1 MGWETGSDGVPS
13 WVMAARPRTRRSTLG
28 CVMRTARRLARR
40 GVVVVAAASI
50 VGLLAGLGVAAPA
63 IAAPQ
68 ARASSAAPLRAAAG
82 PGAQLWA
89 ERYNGP
95 GNAGD
100 SARSV
105 SVNRSGTT
113 VFVTGVS
120 ASTATGPDYAT
131 ASYDAVTGAQLWVK
145 RYNGPAGRADEAHWV
160 AVGPGGGTVYVT
172 GVSRG
177 VTSGTDYATIGY
189 DAATGAQLWA
199 ARYNGPAN
207 GGDNAS
213 AVAVSPGGAVVFVT
227 GFSKRTL
234 TTRRRGNSDYA
245 TVAYDAV
252 TGARLWIARYNGPG
266 NREDTAASLAVS
278 PSGRTV
284 FVTGTSTGFS
294 SGGDYATVAYNAA
307 TGKKRWVRRYNGP
320 ANSYDSASSLAVSP
334 RGKKVFVTGQS
345 HGGFRSL
352 SDYATIAYYAA
363 TGRQLWLRRYNG
375 PGHSIDDAYSVA
387 VSPAGKKVFV
397 TGDSATIA
405 YNTATGTRLWATRD
419 NPCGTGP
426 ADKVSMAVSPAGG
439 KVFAAGWCNSAA
451 SEANYATVAYDAST
465 GAQLWAD
472 LYNGPANGTDLAYSV
487 AVSPAAGTVFVTGT
501 SAGAGSGS
509 DYATIAYQG

>member
-1 MGWETGSDGVPS
+1 MVMGWETASDGAPS
-13 WVMAARPRTRRSTLG
+13 WVMAARPRTRKSTPR

-50 VGLLAGLGVAAPA
+50 LGLLAGLGVAAPA

-68 ARASSAAPLRAAAG
+68 ARASSAARSQAAAA
-82 PGAQLWA
+82 PGTQLWA

-95 GNAGD
+95 ANAGD

-105 SVNRSGTT
+105 SVNHSRTT

-131 ASYDAVTGAQLWVK
+131 TAYDAVTGARLWVK
-145 RYNGPAGRADEAHWV
+145 RYNGPADRADEADWV
-160 AVGPGGGTVYVT
+160 AVAPGGGTVYVT

-177 VTSGTDYATIGY
+177 VTSGTDYATIAY

-207 GGDNAS
+207 GGANAS
-213 AVAVSPGGAVVFVT
+213 AVAVSPDGATVFVT

-234 TTRRRGNSDYA
+234 TTRRGNTDYA
-245 TVAYDAV
+245 TVAYDAA
-252 TGARLWIARYNGPG
+252 TGARLWVARYNGPG
-266 NREDTAASLAVS
+266 KREDTAASLAVS
-278 PSGRTV
+278 PAGRTV

-294 SGGDYATVAYNAA
+294 SGGDSATVAYNAA
-307 TGKKRWVRRYNGP
+307 TGKQLWVRRYNGP
-320 ANSYDSASSLAVSP
+320 ANSYDSASSLAVGL

-345 HGGFRSL
+345 YGGFRSL
-352 SDYATIAYYAA
+352 SDYATIAYDAA
-363 TGRQLWLRRYNG
+363 TGQQLWVRRYNG

-419 NPCGTGP
+419 NPCGTRP
-426 ADKVSMAVSPAGG
+426 ADKVSMPSARPAARYSPPAGATALPRKPTRPPLPTTPVPERSCG
-439 KVFAAGWCNSAA
+439 QTCTTARQTAMTSPTRWPSAPLRA
-451 SEANYATVAYDAST
+451 PSS
-465 GAQLWAD
+465 
-472 LYNGPANGTDLAYSV
+472 
-487 AVSPAAGTVFVTGT
+487 
-501 SAGAGSGS
+501 
-509 DYATIAYQG
+509 